1 MSKTA
6 DKEVIVKKQY
16 TADDVY
22 KVIEQAVSDIVW
34 NGVRFDVYAFNKDD
48 IWLTNETTELYTTH
62 EKIAQALNNGGT
74 VEFYRL
80 ERVEI

>member
-1 MSKTA
+1 MEKTTN
-6 DKEVIVKKQY
+6 KIY

-22 KVIEQAVSDIVW
+22 KVMQEFIRSIVW
-34 NGVRFDVYAFNKDD
+34 NGVRFDIYSFNEDD
-48 IWLTNETTELYTTH
+48 LWLTNETTDMYTTH
-62 EKIAQALNNGGT
+62 EKIAQALNKGDT

>member
-1 MSKTA
+1 MNNKG
-6 DKEVIVKKQY
+6 Y

-22 KVIEQAVSDIVW
+22 KVMHQNGIRNILWDDLWLIVY
-34 NGVRFDVYAFNKDD
+34 VFNETD
-48 IWLTNETTELYTTH
+48 IWAWDEADEVHTTH
-62 EKIAQALNNGGT
+62 EELAQALNKGDT

>member
-1 MSKTA
+1 MSKMT
-6 DKEVIVKKQY
+6 DKEVIMSKQY

-22 KVIEQAVSDIVW
+22 KVMQEFIHSIVW
-34 NGVRFDVYAFNKDD
+34 NGVRFDIYSFNEDD
-48 IWLTNETTELYTTH
+48 LWLTNETTELYTTH
-62 EKIAQALNNGGT
+62 EKIAQALNNGDT